1 MPDLE
6 ERVSGMETRLTQIE
20 TEIPHLKESL
30 DRNTK
35 SNEKM
40 TDVLNSLEKTMLNIN
55 YTTQSQEKE
64 IQENKN
70 DIKDVKTK
78 VEMLEEDIT
87 FIYEY
92 KDQKMVIYGKYKVF
106 GDKLLCE
113 LDMDDPL
120 DGYYSMETYLF
131 TYTINEEGIEHS
143 NPYARTWFKDF
154 EYYVTKIMLK
164 KIQN

>member
-1 MPDLE
+1 
-6 ERVSGMETRLTQIE
+6 
-20 TEIPHLKESL
+20 
-30 DRNTK
+30 
-35 SNEKM
+35 
-40 TDVLNSLEKTMLNIN
+40 
-55 YTTQSQEKE
+55 
-64 IQENKN
+64 
-70 DIKDVKTK
+70 
-78 VEMLEEDIT
+78 MLEEDIT

-154 EYYVTKIMLK
+154 EYYLK
-164 KIQN
+164 KYAKEYMDYKPNINPYFKTTFSSPRITLVFLSLILRTTVSICGYFSTRSLTNTSRFHTFFFVETRQTISWSVTSA